1 MNNKNLYFFETKT
14 DNYYL
19 FNSYQQR
26 ISKLPLSLYRNLLS
40 NNFSSELLFGNQ
52 KSFYE
57 RISDVT
63 IPNTIVKTVSPYV
76 NVTLANSNICNLNC
90 SYCHRN
96 KQHQEEI
103 NIDKLEEI
111 IDYVINIF
119 SPNSKGYVIDYDL
132 QGEPLRDPQNLK
144 KFEYLK
150 MKYESILSAK
160 NKWIFFS
167 FITNRTFISKEIAKK
182 IKDLGICKQTVSI
195 DGPEYIHD
203 SFRKYSNGKGS
214 HKDVIRGIRELQQN
228 NIRVHA
234 SCVLTAKFPCLSEI
248 LNYFLSI
255 KIDTV
260 HFQLVRSPAPYCFD
274 DKTLNILLEDIK
286 TIYERLFIDISN
298 NDFSLLNLLK
308 DSLIF
313 SPIKNLLLNNKYIS
327 RCNWNQKIII
337 DTKGDIYPCLGL
349 IGNLNY
355 CYGNI
360 RDKPLS
366 DLKFGFQN
374 TVDQNT
380 TCKECW
386 ARYLCG
392 GHCKL
397 ISINEF
403 NNMEKVSA
411 IECKFRK
418 ELIKYSLVL
427 FTKLMELDLLDR
439 IILPLCKDDLCDI
452 INK

>member
-160 NKWIFFS
+160 YP
-167 FITNRTFISKEIAKK
+167 
-182 IKDLGICKQTVSI
+182 SI
-195 DGPEYIHD
+195 
-203 SFRKYSNGKGS
+203 
-214 HKDVIRGIRELQQN
+214 L
-228 NIRVHA
+228 A
-234 SCVLTAKFPCLSEI
+234 
-248 LNYFLSI
+248 
-255 KIDTV
+255 
-260 HFQLVRSPAPYCFD
+260 
-274 DKTLNILLEDIK
+274 
-286 TIYERLFIDISN
+286 
-298 NDFSLLNLLK
+298 
-308 DSLIF
+308 
-313 SPIKNLLLNNKYIS
+313 
-327 RCNWNQKIII
+327 
-337 DTKGDIYPCLGL
+337 
-349 IGNLNY
+349 
-355 CYGNI
+355 
-360 RDKPLS
+360 
-366 DLKFGFQN
+366 
-374 TVDQNT
+374 
-380 TCKECW
+380 
-386 ARYLCG
+386 
-392 GHCKL
+392 
-397 ISINEF
+397 
-403 NNMEKVSA
+403 
-411 IECKFRK
+411 
-418 ELIKYSLVL
+418 
-427 FTKLMELDLLDR
+427 
-439 IILPLCKDDLCDI
+439 
-452 INK
+452 